1 MNKNSK
7 ALFNSH
13 LTLDGFN
20 EARSL
25 TIMQGDK
32 TDLEFILKDK
42 NSEPIVLEQISGQAQ
57 IVDSE
62 RDTLV
67 AVFNVDVVGSK
78 ATFSIDKVLPPSE
91 YEIYIKIGDYYFPS
105 REDSFV
111 IRVIESYD
119 VVSDI
124 DVENVQTIDI
134 VVDALRADIIEALK
148 PEVGSYV
155 DQIIEAEPERFKGE
169 KGDKFTIHDFTEEEF
184 NSLRGSDGQPF
195 VFENFTTEQLN
206 DLRLTIVSS
215 VVDEDGNTTVTF
227 NDDSTLIIP
236 KGVQGERGLDGESVT
251 FESLTPEQKSEL
263 TGQQGLSA
271 YQLAVQEGF
280 VGSEFEWLESLKG
293 QDGTNGTDGKS
304 FDYDSLSPEQKA
316 EIKGEKGDKGDS
328 FEYED
333 FTQVQ
338 LDELRGVDGADG
350 KSSYELALETGYQGS
365 LEDYLQSL
373 HGKDGTDGTSL
384 TWDDLTPVQKD
395 SLKGEDGHIVDIVPV
410 TDVEE
415 NEIGYE
421 IIVTDPNEET
431 VSSGIIYHGK
441 DLIASELTE
450 EQLQVMS
457 IKITKEDKDEL
468 GNTLL
473 TFSDGT
479 TITVS
484 KGDRGESGVDGLH
497 GNTTSVENN
506 EDGSYDIV
514 VTNPNSETEISR
526 TTVRDGVDGTN
537 GTDGIDGKS
546 LKYEDLTPEQIAE
559 LQEGLPVRPPKIY
572 TRAEYDALDSYDP
585 HTLYF
590 VVEEDEIP
598 Q

>member
-42 NSEPIVLEQISGQAQ
+42 NLEPIDLKQSSGQAQ

-62 RDTLV
+62 KDTLV
-67 AVFNVDVVGSK
+67 AVFNVSVQGSK

-111 IRVIESYD
+111 LRVINSYD
-119 VVSDI
+119 VVEDI
-124 DVENVQTIDI
+124 DLEDIQTIDI
-134 VVDALRADIIEALK
+134 VVDALREDIIEAMK

-155 DQIIEAEPERFKGE
+155 DQIIADDPERFRGE

-195 VFENFTTEQLN
+195 VFENFTTEQL
-206 DLRLTIVSS
+206 DELRLVVESS
-215 VVDEDGNTTVTF
+215 VVDEEGNTTVTF
-227 NDDSTLIIP
+227 NDGVSIVIP
-236 KGVQGERGLDGESVT
+236 KGAQGEAGQSLTWDDLTDEQI
-251 FESLTPEQKSEL
+251 ESLQGS
-263 TGQQGLSA
+263 QGLSA
-271 YQLAVQEGF
+271 YQVAVQEGF
-280 VGSEFEWLESLKG
+280 VGSEYEWLESLKG
-293 QDGTNGTDGKS
+293 QDGKDGTDGQS
-304 FDYDSLSPEQKA
+304 FDYESLTPEQKA
-316 EIKGEKGDKGDS
+316 EIKGEQGDKGES
-328 FEYED
+328 FKYED
-333 FTQVQ
+333 FTQEQ

-395 SLKGEDGHIVDIVPV
+395 SLKGEDGHTVDIIPII
-410 TDVEE
+410 DEE
-415 NEIGYE
+415 DNEIGYE
-421 IIVTDPNEET
+421 IIVTTPNGVT
-431 VSSGIIYHGK
+431 VSSGVIYHGK
-441 DLIASELTE
+441 DLNASELTE

-514 VTNPNSETEISR
+514 VTNPNSETEVSR
-526 TTVRDGVDGTN
+526 TTVRDGVDGAN
-537 GTDGIDGKS
+537 GADGES
-546 LKYEDLTPEQIAE
+546 LRYEDLTPEQI
-559 LQEGLPVRPPKIY
+559 G
-572 TRAEYDALDSYDP
+572 RASG
-585 HTLYF
+585 
-590 VVEEDEIP
+590 
-598 Q
+598 